1 MEYEIV
7 SDAWLNTSIEEGV
20 NTRTLIIIKPMG
32 LSYWFKIKEILL
44 TVAPINRTRLMLVTR
59 DLIREHY
66 DEHSSQPFFEQLTEY
81 FVGKYVLAVE
91 LLGAPSKIREVIGPT
106 NPTDNEQ
113 GSTIRGMIRQLIPA
127 DITLSEF
134 TSGIDNLIHGA
145 DSETAATRE
154 LKLWFDCPIG
164 PAPAILSLT
173 RHSSKNDVKNSV
185 ITPFKN
191 VDFPLEDPIKLL
203 VQVTDF
209 IEALPWITDWCE
221 AGEKLPKIRVGGPSQ
236 IAPIVID
243 YLHHRTGKLPTI
255 CWLYADTD
263 ETFELDMKHVQDR
276 ARRNR

>member
-1 MEYEIV
+1 MSE
-7 SDAWLNTSIEEGV
+7 AWLNTSIEEGV
-20 NTRTLIIIKPMG
+20 NTRTLVLIKPKG
-32 LSYWFKIKEILL
+32 LSYWMKIKEILL
-44 TVAPINRTRLMLVTR
+44 TAAPIYRTRLMLVTR

-66 DEHSSQPFFEQLTEY
+66 EEHSSKPFFNQLTEY

-91 LLGAPSKIREVIGPT
+91 LLGAPRKIREIIGPT
-106 NPTDNEQ
+106 NPADNEHEN
-113 GSTIRGMIRQLIPA
+113 TIRGMLGQLVPP
-127 DITLSEF
+127 DSTLSEF

-154 LKLWFDCPIG
+154 LKLWFDCPVG

-173 RHSSKNDVKNSV
+173 RHSSRNDAKNSV
-185 ITPFKN
+185 FTPFIN
-191 VDFPLEDPIKLL
+191 VDFPLEDPKKLL
-203 VQVTDF
+203 THVTDF
-209 IEALPWITDWCE
+209 IEALPWLTDWSE

-255 CWLYADTD
+255 CWVYADSD
-263 ETFELDMKHVQDR
+263 ETFELDMKLVKDR